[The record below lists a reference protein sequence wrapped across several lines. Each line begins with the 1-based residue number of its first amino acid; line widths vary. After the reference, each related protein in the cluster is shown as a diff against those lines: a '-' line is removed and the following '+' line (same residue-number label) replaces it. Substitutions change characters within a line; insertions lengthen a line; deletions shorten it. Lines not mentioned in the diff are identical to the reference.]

1 MAPSRAAAVDAWLAL
16 AAASGGDG
24 AVAIGGRLLQAL
36 LRAEIR
42 LRELVRA
49 VVFQSGPLDVGLGA
63 LRLGRRGGDLRL
75 GLGDDRALGVDLP
88 SEAGD
93 RRVLGADASSG
104 RVDRVLIVAVVD
116 RDEQV
121 ALVDDL
127 IVDDRNLGQVTHR
140 FGGDDGGVGAHIGVV
155 RRNEETPLDEP
166 VIGGL
171 SAIAER
177 REDQRR
183 NDQSA
188 QAGALG
194 RRGLG
199 AGAPPAAWALGTPGE
214 AGAGEGTPGDAGAAV
229 IAREGVAASGPAK
242 LGLSA
247 MLKNPP

>member
-1 MAPSRAAAVDAWLAL
+1 M
-16 AAASGGDG
+16 AAASGGGG
-24 AVAIGGRLLQAL
+24 AIAIGGRLLQAL

-42 LRELVRA
+42 LRELVGA

-63 LRLGRRGGDLRL
+63 LHLRRRGGDLRL

-88 SEAGD
+88 AEASD
-93 RRVLGADASSG
+93 RGVLRADARFR
-104 RVDRVLIVAVVD
+104 RVDRVLIVAVID

-127 IVDDRNLGQVTHR
+127 IVDDRNRGQVTHR
-140 FGGDDGGVGAHIGVV
+140 LGGDDRGVGAHIGVV

-166 VIGGL
+166 VISSL

-177 REDQRR
+177 GEDQHG
-183 NDQSA
+183 NDESP

-194 RRGLG
+194 RRGLEGGRRACG
-199 AGAPPAAWALGTPGE
+199 AHGRRN
-214 AGAGEGTPGDAGAAV
+214 AGRGGGGGKDAGAEV
-229 IAREGVAASGPAK
+229 IAREGVAASGPAT

-247 MLKNPP
+247 MLNNPP